1 MAKSRHWSSASA
13 PCRLEWK
20 PSRVLALLLTLL
32 GTLAAVSA
40 VASELPASVSLP
52 LAVLSMAYGIGL
64 ARRETLRPA
73 CSLVIPADDNA
84 ATVNG
89 ATVDDLQLQWR
100 GPLAFLQWR
109 DADGR
114 RQRLQGWPDNL
125 DARARRELRLAV
137 AARVPAGSPRSM
149 AP

>member
-52 LAVLSMAYGIGL
+52 LAVLSMASGIGL

-73 CSLVIPADDNA
+73 CSLVIPADDSA

-125 DARARRELRLAV
+125 DARGRRELRLAV
-137 AARVPAGSPRSM
+137 AARVPAGSLRSM